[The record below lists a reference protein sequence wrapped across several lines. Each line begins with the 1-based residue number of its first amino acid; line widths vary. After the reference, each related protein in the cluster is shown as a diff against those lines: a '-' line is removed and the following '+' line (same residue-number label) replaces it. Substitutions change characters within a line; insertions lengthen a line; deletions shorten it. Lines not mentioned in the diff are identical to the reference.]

1 MSPPRQARGLA
12 RWVVQFAILALLL
25 KAAVPLLASA
35 AARLQGV
42 AVGEV
47 CELYGVPPA
56 QLTLQSLPAAHDDAH
71 AAHAAH
77 AKAAEPASHG
87 KGSEAAHRSDHC
99 ALAALAALAP
109 QSLEAATLL
118 AFLPWESRAHGHAP
132 AATAFRDA
140 SAAWA
145 ARLKHGP
152 PAHRRRRFPGLK
164 PAGRRRGGPGSRV
177 RRRETAAHA
186 CRAFPALAT
195 LRATVPRA

>member
-1 MSPPRQARGLA
+1 MTSPRQAQAQGLA
-12 RWVVQFAILALLL
+12 RWMVLLAILALLL

-47 CELYGVPPA
+47 CELYGVAPALLKLQPPH
-56 QLTLQSLPAAHDDAH
+56 AAHDAAH

-87 KGSEAAHRSDHC
+87 KGSEAAHRGDHC

-109 QSLEAATLL
+109 QALEAATLL
-118 AFLPWESRAHGHAP
+118 AFEPWESRAQGQPSAS
-132 AATAFRDA
+132 TAFRDA
-140 SAAWA
+140 SATWA

-152 PAHRRRRFPGLK
+152 PARWR
-164 PAGRRRGGPGSRV
+164 
-177 RRRETAAHA
+177 
-186 CRAFPALAT
+186 
-195 LRATVPRA
+195 

>member
-1 MSPPRQARGLA
+1 MNPARRMSPPRQARGLA
-12 RWVVQFAILALLL
+12 RWIVLLAVLALLL

-47 CELYGVPPA
+47 CELYGVAPALLKPQPPH
-56 QLTLQSLPAAHDDAH
+56 TAHDAAH

-77 AKAAEPASHG
+77 GKVAEPAPHG
-87 KGSEAAHRSDHC
+87 GQGSEAAHRGDHC

-109 QSLEAATLL
+109 QALEASTLL
-118 AFLPWESRAHGHAP
+118 AFLPWEGRAQGHPP
-132 AATAFRDA
+132 ATTAFRDA

-152 PAHRRRRFPGLK
+152 PARVLTL
-164 PAGRRRGGPGSRV
+164 PGS
-177 RRRETAAHA
+177 
-186 CRAFPALAT
+186 
-195 LRATVPRA
+195 

>member
-1 MSPPRQARGLA
+1 MNPARRMTPPRQARGLA
-12 RWVVQFAILALLL
+12 RWVVQLAILALLL

-42 AVGEV
+42 AVGQV

-56 QLTLQSLPAAHDDAH
+56 QLKPQSPHAAHGGAH

-87 KGSEAAHRSDHC
+87 NGSEAAHRGDHC

-109 QSLEAATLL
+109 QALEAATVL
-118 AFLPWESRAHGHAP
+118 AFEAWESRAPGHSL
-132 AATAFRDA
+132 AASAFRDA

-152 PAHRRRRFPGLK
+152 PARRR
-164 PAGRRRGGPGSRV
+164 
-177 RRRETAAHA
+177 
-186 CRAFPALAT
+186 
-195 LRATVPRA
+195 